1 MSRAS
6 DAAKAV
12 SFNVLPDAV
21 SATAVACVLRRLRTI
36 PCCKAIPMNHLRF
49 LKYFDEVARAGSIR
63 QAAERLHVA
72 PSAVNRRIQDL
83 EEELGTPLFERLP
96 RGVRLNAAG
105 ELFVGYIRSRSAQL
119 DQVRSEI
126 EDLQGLRRG
135 SVKLV
140 ASQALAPAFL
150 PQAIADFR
158 GQHRLV
164 AVQARIGDHLQAVQ
178 ALRDFEIDLALVF
191 NLESEPDIERIAEFE
206 QKLVATMHRD
216 HPLASKAELRIRD
229 CIDYPLVLPGS
240 EIGGR
245 QLLDRFMTRSSIKLR
260 PVVESNSFEFM
271 RGYLYHEQAITFQ
284 IAIGAVTD
292 GGALVAREI
301 CDRGFPKGL
310 LVLASL
316 RNRQLSVITH
326 AFAEHLRATLEAS
339 YPRIS

>member
-1 MSRAS
+1 
-6 DAAKAV
+6 
-12 SFNVLPDAV
+12 
-21 SATAVACVLRRLRTI
+21 
-36 PCCKAIPMNHLRF
+36 MNHLRF
-49 LKYFDEVARAGSIR
+49 LNYLDEVARAGSFR
-63 QAAERLHVA
+63 QAAERLHIA
-72 PSAVNRRIQDL
+72 PSAVIRRIQDL

-105 ELFVGYIRSRSAQL
+105 ELFVAYIRTRSAQL

-135 SVKLV
+135 KLKLV

-150 PQAIADFR
+150 PKAIAGFR
-158 GQHRLV
+158 RQHPLV
-164 AVQARIGDHLQAVQ
+164 EVQARIGDHLQAVL
-178 ALRDFEIDLALVF
+178 ALREFETDLALVF
-191 NLESEPDIERIAEFE
+191 NLESEPDIERIGEFE

-216 HPLASKAELRIRD
+216 HPLAQKPELKIRD
-229 CIDYPLVLPGS
+229 CIDFPLVLPGP

-245 QLLDRFMTRSSIKLR
+245 QLLDRFLARSSVKLR

-292 GGALVAREI
+292 GDALVAREI
-301 CDRGFPKGL
+301 SDRGFPKGL

-316 RNRQLSVITH
+316 RGRQLPVIAH
-326 AFAEHLRATLEAS
+326 AFAEHLRMALAADDRCFS
-339 YPRIS
+339 

>member
-1 MSRAS
+1 
-6 DAAKAV
+6 
-12 SFNVLPDAV
+12 
-21 SATAVACVLRRLRTI
+21 
-36 PCCKAIPMNHLRF
+36 MNHLRF
-49 LKYFDEVARAGSIR
+49 LKYLDEVARTGSIR
-63 QAAERLHVA
+63 QAAERLHIA

-105 ELFVGYIRSRSAQL
+105 ELFVAYIRSRSAHL

-150 PQAIADFR
+150 PKAIANFR
-158 GQHRLV
+158 KNHPLV
-164 AVQARIGDHLQAVQ
+164 AVQAHIGDHLQAVQ
-178 ALRDFEIDLALVF
+178 ALRDFEMDLALVF
-191 NLESEPDIERIAEFE
+191 NLEAEPDIERIAEFE

-216 HPLASKAELRIRD
+216 HPLAQKPELRIRE
-229 CIDYPLVLPGS
+229 CVDYPLVLP
-240 EIGGR
+240 EQDIGGR
-245 QLLDRFMTRSSIKLR
+245 QLLDRFLARSSIKLR
-260 PVVESNSFEFM
+260 AVVESNSFEFM

-292 GGALVAREI
+292 GGALVVREI
-301 CDRGFPKGL
+301 SDRGFPKGQ

-316 RNRQLSVITH
+316 RNRQLPVVAH
-326 AFAEHLRATLEAS
+326 AFAEHLRTALGAEGSIPLNPAQTSA
-339 YPRIS
+339 

>member
-1 MSRAS
+1 
-6 DAAKAV
+6 
-12 SFNVLPDAV
+12 
-21 SATAVACVLRRLRTI
+21 
-36 PCCKAIPMNHLRF
+36 MNHLRF
-49 LKYFDEVARAGSIR
+49 LNYLDEVARAGSFR
-63 QAAERLHVA
+63 QAAEKLHIA
-72 PSAVNRRIQDL
+72 PSAVIRRIQDL

-105 ELFVGYIRSRSAQL
+105 ELFVAYLRTRSAQL

-135 SVKLV
+135 QLKLV

-150 PQAIADFR
+150 PKTIAGFR
-158 GQHRLV
+158 GHHPLV
-164 AVQARIGDHLQAVQ
+164 QVQARIGDHLQAVQ
-178 ALRDFEIDLALVF
+178 ALRDFETDLALVF
-191 NLESEPDIERIAEFE
+191 NLDSEPDIERLGEFE

-216 HPLASKAELRIRD
+216 HPLAQKAELKIRD
-229 CIDYPLVLPGS
+229 CMDYPLVLPGR

-245 QLLDRFMTRSSIKLR
+245 QLLDRFLARSSVKLR

-292 GGALVAREI
+292 GDALVAREI
-301 CDRGFPKGL
+301 SDRGFPRGL

-316 RNRQLSVITH
+316 RGRQLPVIAH
-326 AFAEHLRATLEAS
+326 AFAEHLRAALAADDRS
-339 YPRIS
+339 FS